1 MLYVLDSEFVAH
13 QRHSLFRFA
22 AIRENDLQLM
32 KQVRTTY
39 PVIARHWV
47 NNQLVLVL
55 VEAPSDLS
63 TLFQIRK
70 SAATVTLKASLR
82 TYLLPLSRK

>member
-55 VEAPSDLS
+55 V
-63 TLFQIRK
+63 
-70 SAATVTLKASLR
+70 
-82 TYLLPLSRK
+82 